1 MFEPKIICFFCKWC
15 TYTGADL
22 AGTSRMKYKPHAVV
36 IKSMCSSR
44 VDAQHILKAFQEG
57 IDGVLVG
64 GCHFG
69 DCHYISGNHLTYKR
83 IGMLKRIL
91 PAFGIEPERLRLEW
105 ISAAEGRKLA
115 DVNDAFIEEI
125 RALGPVSLRAGM

>member
-1 MFEPKIICFFCKWC
+1 
-15 TYTGADL
+15 
-22 AGTSRMKYKPHAVV
+22 
-36 IKSMCSSR
+36 MCSSR